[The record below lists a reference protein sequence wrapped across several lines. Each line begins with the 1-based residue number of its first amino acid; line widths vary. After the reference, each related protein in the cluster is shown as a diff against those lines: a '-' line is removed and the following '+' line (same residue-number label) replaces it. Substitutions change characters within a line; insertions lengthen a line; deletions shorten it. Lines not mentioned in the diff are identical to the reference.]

1 MAARVNSPSACVP
14 KTLRGRVRIK
24 APKSFHPFPREALE
38 QSIADRFETQA
49 RQFSDHIAV
58 ESYNTSISYD
68 ELNRA
73 ANRVA
78 HAILLRQARTTKPAV
93 LLFKQGTAMITASMG
108 ALKAG
113 TPYASLDFTLPL
125 AKARQMVRH
134 LQASLLLTDNAHFAL
149 AQSWIGDP
157 AKIINLDELSASLS
171 ERNPALKI
179 SPDDLASINYTSGS
193 TGEPKGVMWNQRG
206 ELYSTMARVNALK
219 ISSED
224 RISLLRSNNV
234 GATRETFLALLSGA
248 TVVALELRQEGF
260 GDLAQWLDENRITV
274 FTCVASVFRH
284 AVKNSRREEKFPSI
298 RLVHLGGEPL
308 ARSDIEYFKKSFSD
322 SCIFVSRF
330 GMSETPTLCY
340 NFIDKRGKF
349 EGDKVPLGFPLEG
362 NDILLLDD
370 DGNDVGIGAI
380 GEITVRSFYL
390 AEGYWRNERL
400 SGEKFC
406 SDPRNSKKRVY
417 RTGDLAYRLADGC
430 LVHAGRKDFQTKIRG
445 HRVEISEVEI
455 ALLRYKG
462 VKQAAVV
469 ARTDEERGTR
479 LIAYAAAQ
487 KGRKL
492 TARELREF
500 LIAHLPGQ
508 MVPSVFVVLN
518 SLPLTASGK
527 IDRRA
532 LPFPENGRTQLE
544 NVYVEPLGPL
554 ERVLANV
561 WAEVFGVANIG
572 VQDDFSEL
580 GGDSLLGARIVAWV
594 NDKFALL
601 NPLKTLFETPTVA
614 RLADYLVA
622 EEAAPGQVKRIAEIL
637 VKVEAMSSDEVR
649 SALEAK

>member
-370 DGNDVGIGAI
+370 DGNDVGIG
-380 GEITVRSFYL
+380 EITVRSFYL